1 MTKIERSIV
10 IDQSVHDVFAFT
22 HDLAKSPLWQST
34 LVELNTDAPM
44 RVGTRWREVRRF
56 LGKRIE
62 TVIELTEYEPNRHS
76 AITMVSGPIPLSGTF
91 ALEPVDGAT
100 RFTVTGELDAHGFFK
115 LAEPVFARLATRE
128 LEANLNQ
135 LGQLL
140 GSRNAPTSPASA
152 LSDERVLLGSL
163 MRRPGRSKR

>member
-10 IDQSVHDVFAFT
+10 IDRPIDEVFEFT

-34 LVELNTDAPM
+34 LVELEVLTEGPM

-62 TVIELTEYEPNRHS
+62 TVIELTEYEPNTHS
-76 AITMVSGPIPLSGTF
+76 AIRMVSGPIPLSGTF
-91 ALEPVDGAT
+91 ALEPAGDAT

-115 LAEPVFARLATRE
+115 LAEPVFAGLAGRE
-128 LEANLNQ
+128 LEGNLS
-135 LGQLL
+135 LLDELL
-140 GSRNAPTSPASA
+140 GTRNVPTSAAQA
-152 LSDERVLLGSL
+152 LSDERVLQGSST
-163 MRRPGRSKR
+163 RRRR